1 MMEIKTSYTL
11 PLEQDGDDLV
21 LSFPMEVMEQ
31 LNWHDG
37 DVLKWE
43 DNGDGSWT
51 LKLDEESRGKEED

>member
-1 MMEIKTSYTL
+1 MEIKTSYTL

-21 LSFPMEVMEQ
+21 LSFPVEVMEQ
-31 LNWHDG
+31 MNWQVG

-51 LKLDEESRGKEED
+51 LKLDENE